1 MLKFQHGLLFRN
13 EEAYVELSTQSHV
26 GENRRRCKTAK
37 SRAAPQ
43 CCLLKVQRHEKADM
57 AFQVLYYFTTNKK
70 RQSHVRIKYYIKH
83 NSD

>member
-1 MLKFQHGLLFRN
+1 MLGASWGVLALIVGMYARTSVCYQWFVVWRLLHG
-13 EEAYVELSTQSHV
+13 
-26 GENRRRCKTAK
+26 
-37 SRAAPQ
+37 AAQ

>member
-1 MLKFQHGLLFRN
+1 MRI
-13 EEAYVELSTQSHV
+13 V
-26 GENRRRCKTAK
+26 
-37 SRAAPQ
+37 APQ

>member
-1 MLKFQHGLLFRN
+1 MEQPLKTIDFRRMH
-13 EEAYVELSTQSHV
+13 ERTS
-26 GENRRRCKTAK
+26 
-37 SRAAPQ
+37 Q

>member
-1 MLKFQHGLLFRN
+1 MV
-13 EEAYVELSTQSHV
+13 AT
-26 GENRRRCKTAK
+26 
-37 SRAAPQ
+37 Q

>member
-1 MLKFQHGLLFRN
+1 MAAADASSGM
-13 EEAYVELSTQSHV
+13 SHSV
-26 GENRRRCKTAK
+26 AT
-37 SRAAPQ
+37 Q

>member
-1 MLKFQHGLLFRN
+1 MEQPMLMFVLMLMRWFVGMHER
-13 EEAYVELSTQSHV
+13 ASQS
-26 GENRRRCKTAK
+26 
-37 SRAAPQ
+37 
-43 CCLLKVQRHEKADM
+43 CLLKVQRHKKADM